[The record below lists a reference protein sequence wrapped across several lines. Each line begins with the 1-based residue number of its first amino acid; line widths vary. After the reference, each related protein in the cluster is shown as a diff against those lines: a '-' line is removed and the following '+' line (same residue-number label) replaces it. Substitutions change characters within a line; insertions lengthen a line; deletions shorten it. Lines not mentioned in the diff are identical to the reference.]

1 MPGEQR
7 LALGQLELDQPADL
21 EVGARPCLRQA
32 RQSHGGVRRLG
43 PKLVHLA
50 LEPTLEFVGGDRHTR
65 LAADRDLNH
74 APIVEANRVDSN
86 GCQPPSRRA
95 QMGQRDQE
103 WCFVRMGARAA
114 AGKYG
119 AMRGNPFFNFQ
130 RAAEDAGYPA
140 LLIVS
145 ALCLGLVVAPIAL
158 LGLTQAIWVLGL
170 ALLSLIAAVAVLA
183 GAMDAAFSDYGEPV
197 GEPQKLDV
205 AAPGERDPA
214 APLPRRLPAN
224 RQAGQDRRAA

>member
-1 MPGEQR
+1 
-7 LALGQLELDQPADL
+7 
-21 EVGARPCLRQA
+21 
-32 RQSHGGVRRLG
+32 
-43 PKLVHLA
+43 
-50 LEPTLEFVGGDRHTR
+50 
-65 LAADRDLNH
+65 
-74 APIVEANRVDSN
+74 
-86 GCQPPSRRA
+86 
-95 QMGQRDQE
+95 
-103 WCFVRMGARAA
+103 MGARAA

-158 LGLTQAIWVLGL
+158 LGLTQAYWVLGL
-170 ALLSLIAAVAVLA
+170 ALLSLIAAVAGLA

-205 AAPGERDPA
+205 EAPGERDPA
-214 APLPRRLPAN
+214 APLPQRPSAA
-224 RQAGQDRRAA
+224 RQAEDRRAA

>member
-1 MPGEQR
+1 MGVSLHPTGRRWDNATRNGVSSVWAR
-7 LALGQLELDQPADL
+7 LPRSA
-21 EVGARPCLRQA
+21 
-32 RQSHGGVRRLG
+32 S
-43 PKLVHLA
+43 
-50 LEPTLEFVGGDRHTR
+50 
-65 LAADRDLNH
+65 
-74 APIVEANRVDSN
+74 
-86 GCQPPSRRA
+86 
-95 QMGQRDQE
+95 M
-103 WCFVRMGARAA
+103 
-114 AGKYG
+114 G
-119 AMRGNPFFNFQ
+119 AMRGNPFLNFQ